1 MLNLFLVYLSSLPI
15 DRLFLLVHLINDYK
29 LIGANDEWL
38 ETWQNIHFM
47 LQLQVQIHY
56 PKLIEP
62 FNIYCSRMQTFSNAP
77 TLSYSEYYN
86 GSNIQS
92 SNAIKIN

>member
-1 MLNLFLVYLSSLPI
+1 
-15 DRLFLLVHLINDYK
+15 LFLLLHLINDYK

-47 LQLQVQIHY
+47 LQMQAQIHY

-62 FNIYCSRMQTFSNAP
+62 FNIYCSRM
-77 TLSYSEYYN
+77 
-86 GSNIQS
+86 
-92 SNAIKIN
+92 